1 MDNAQIFA
9 LRLKNARQLKT
20 MSMAAL
26 SNALG
31 DIVSA
36 QSIYKY
42 ESGKMLPSSK
52 VIIELS
58 RIFDVPMDYFFRPVT
73 TSISGIEFRKKYKL
87 GVKEKNAIQ
96 VKATDVLERYVEI
109 CSINNE
115 SLPEFSVSEK
125 SVSNKDDVIKVASE
139 LRIKWNI
146 PETGINN
153 VIAFLESLG
162 IIVIEIEASMDFD
175 GFSGKADNT
184 PVIVLN
190 KAYTPERKRFTAL
203 HELGH
208 LVMNFVPEIN
218 DKEVEKFCHLFAGE
232 MLISTSQMKMELDEI
247 HNKKISLKEFA
258 DLQQKYG
265 ISIDALMHK
274 AMDIEM
280 IGEHKYRTY
289 NILKRTK
296 PSYKD
301 FAEKSRYME
310 EHTDKFEKMVYR
322 AYADELIT
330 SSKASSLLGISVQ
343 EMMGNALFV

>member
-1 MDNAQIFA
+1 
-9 LRLKNARQLKT
+9 

-87 GVKEKNAIQ
+87 GEKEKKAIEA
-96 VKATDVLERYVEI
+96 KATDILERYVEI
-109 CSINNE
+109 SSICNE
-115 SLPEFSVSEK
+115 TLQEFSVSEHP
-125 SVSNKDDVIKVASE
+125 VTNKDDVIRVASE
-139 LRIKWNI
+139 LRIKWNL

-153 VIAFLESLG
+153 AIAFLESLG

-175 GFSGKADNT
+175 GFSGKAGQT

-190 KAYTPERKRFTAL
+190 KAYSPERKRFTAM

-208 LVMNFVPEIN
+208 LVMSFAPEIT

-232 MLISTSQMKMELDEI
+232 MLISTNQMKMELDEI
-247 HNKKISLKEFA
+247 HNKKISLKELA
-258 DLQQKYG
+258 DLQRKYG

-274 AMDIEM
+274 AVDFEM
-280 IGEHKYRTY
+280 IGEHKYRSY

-296 PSYKD
+296 PSYKNY
-301 FAEKSRYME
+301 AEKSRYME

-343 EMMGNALFV
+343 EMMEKALFV